1 MVDEDAGGDGAG
13 CAVIRAAVVDGENRS
28 LQKKSQWDETHTE
41 GWDPSGEGGAAR
53 GSEAGVKRVKEDG
66 SDQTSPYL

>member
-1 MVDEDAGGDGAG
+1 MVDEDAGSGAY
-13 CAVIRAAVVDGENRS
+13 AVIRAAVVDGENRS

-53 GSEAGVKRVKEDG
+53 GSEAEVRRVKEDG